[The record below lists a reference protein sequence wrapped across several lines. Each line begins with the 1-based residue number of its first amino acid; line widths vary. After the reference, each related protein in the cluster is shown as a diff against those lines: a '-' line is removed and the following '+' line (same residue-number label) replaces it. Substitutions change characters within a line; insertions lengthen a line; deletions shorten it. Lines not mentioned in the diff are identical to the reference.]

1 MSKYDVNFKR
11 LALLMLPTFWR
22 RPLLATFAYAMVTPL
37 NYLHTRF
44 VLLQRS
50 TDYRLTHNGQ
60 VCYLRA
66 VLNDQFD
73 PIERR
78 ITITEEAGG
87 TGPLMLWH
95 RSEDRA
101 QLLPIRESDTAFIV
115 NRRGFDGVNSFDF
128 WVNIPVALLELVDT
142 TRLKAI
148 VNTYK
153 LASKRFS
160 INYIQ

>member
-11 LALLMLPTFWR
+11 LVLLMLPTFWR
-22 RPLLATFAYAMVTPL
+22 KPLLATIAYAAVSPL
-37 NYLHTRF
+37 NYLHTKF
-44 VLLQRS
+44 VLFQRS

-78 ITITEEAGG
+78 ITITEDAGNV
-87 TGPLMLWH
+87 GPLMLWQ
-95 RSEDRA
+95 RSEERA
-101 QLLPIRESDTAFIV
+101 QLLPMRETWQAFIV
-115 NRRGFDGVNSFDF
+115 NRRGFEGINSFDF
-128 WVNIPVALLELVDT
+128 WVNIPVVLLEAVDI

-160 INYIQ
+160 INYIN

>member
-1 MSKYDVNFKR
+1 MSKYEINFKR

-22 RPLLATFAYAMVTPL
+22 KPILGAITYAMVSPL
-37 NYLHTRF
+37 SYLHTRF
-44 VLLQRS
+44 ILFRRES
-50 TDYRLTHNGQ
+50 NYRLTHNGQ

-78 ITITEEAGG
+78 ITVTEDADTMGV
-87 TGPLMLWH
+87 LML
-95 RSEDRA
+95 RTREEEKA
-101 QLLPIRESDTAFIV
+101 ILLPARETGRAIII
-115 NRRGFDGVNSFDF
+115 NRRGFDGINGFDF
-128 WVNIPVALLELVDT
+128 WINIPLVLLETVDV

-148 VNTYK
+148 VGTYK

-160 INYIQ
+160 INYI